1 LIKIS
6 DLKPGMSGV
15 GLIGKIVEVNEPI
28 KVMTRHWSVVT
39 VTNAIMEGE
48 SGSVKLVLWGKHSE
62 GITVGK
68 KIEIIN
74 GYTRDYRGE
83 LQFGIG
89 RDGSV
94 RILE

>member
-1 LIKIS
+1 MIKIS

-15 GLIGKIVEVNEPI
+15 GLIGKIVEVNEPRE
-28 KVMTRHWSVVT
+28 VMTRYGSVVT
-39 VTNAIMEGE
+39 VTNAIMEDE
-48 SGSVKLVLWGKHSE
+48 SGSVKLVLWGKQSE

-68 KIEIIN
+68 KIEAIN
-74 GYTRDYRGE
+74 GYVKEYHGE

-89 RDGSV
+89 RDGSM